1 MYELDKIVKE
11 MLEKHIGGEIFFDH
25 LDKAIQT
32 TPIIEQLYNMV
43 EKYNYDVNIIVSG
56 KFGTFFGNWY
66 TVNTNWADQMIINVN
81 GGLRTG
87 FSIDNLD
94 YLSEYIRN
102 NKFVFLD
109 DSYYSGKTQRAVRN
123 EIERLGGKLIN
134 TFVIYDGSVNKSDD
148 VKSLYRYYK

>member
-1 MYELDKIVKE
+1 MYELDKIVRQ
-11 MLEKHIGGEIFFDH
+11 MLEQHTGGEIFFDH

-81 GGLRTG
+81 RTKNRI
-87 FSIDNLD
+87 FN
-94 YLSEYIRN
+94 
-102 NKFVFLD
+102 
-109 DSYYSGKTQRAVRN
+109 
-123 EIERLGGKLIN
+123 
-134 TFVIYDGSVNKSDD
+134 
-148 VKSLYRYYK
+148 